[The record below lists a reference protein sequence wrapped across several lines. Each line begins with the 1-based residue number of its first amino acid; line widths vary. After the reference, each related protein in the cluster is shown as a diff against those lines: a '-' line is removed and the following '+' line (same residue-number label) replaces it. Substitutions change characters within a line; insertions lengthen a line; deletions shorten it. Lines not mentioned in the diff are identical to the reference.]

1 MGTKE
6 MVLRLADQLRRDFWE
21 KGEVVL
27 QSPVL
32 VQAAECVRRFV
43 LGAVLSRSV
52 ILSAC
57 APFALGW
64 IGASGPGP
72 AGFSALLG
80 AMLGYFVGFGLVEG
94 LRYVAA
100 AVLVYV
106 TAFALYDF
114 RGYKRSWFMPLVT
127 GVMTGTAGFIY
138 LSEAGWTPTVAAGYL
153 TELLLAGLS
162 CLCYRQLPGLLEER
176 EEATAPHRLFLLA
189 TVFIAL
195 YPLRMGFDLSPGAVL
210 ACFFVL
216 PAGTCAHRVAVGA
229 GMGMAVDLAAGS
241 GGLYTCAL
249 GAGGLLTS
257 LSGQRGR
264 LLQVGL
270 FLLAGVGTMAWLGG
284 TAQDA
289 ANLLLGGLLTLAL
302 PKSGVSWLRR
312 TLQPEAVPAFVPLP
326 VADGQR
332 QTVQRQLGE
341 QAAAFRQLSQQLE
354 GQLREKKPEP
364 PGEIFDRTADRV
376 CRGCALQ
383 KLCWQRDYRSTYELL
398 HKVLQ
403 VMEERGYCRDRD
415 FPDSFTSRCL
425 RIRTFV
431 TAANEELYAWRHRKR
446 FQVRLR
452 EQQRM
457 VARQFRQVSH
467 LLEDTAMELDGALT
481 PDEEGTAAAKR
492 ALRGSGVTAAV
503 TVQRD
508 SRGRRLVELS
518 GEGLSPMADADGRKR
533 LSHALGTSLETGT
546 LSRTQWGQRL
556 RFRESPGLAARV
568 GAAARPKD
576 GESVSGDS
584 GTWFK
589 DEGGTLWVALCDGM
603 GVGNAAAAESRLAL
617 RLLERFLRAGVTA
630 ETALHT
636 LTGALAVR
644 AQEQMGFSTVD
655 LLRVDLFT
663 GEGLV
668 YKLGAPPS
676 YLRKNGMV
684 DRLGKGTLPPGTG
697 QEEQVDLTRF
707 QTGAGDLV
715 VLVTDGVADGVE
727 DRWLQEHLESYRGES
742 PRELAMTLL
751 EDPHARRDDD
761 RTAVVVQFLRR
772 EEV

>member
-27 QSPVL
+27 RSPVL
-32 VQAAECVRRFV
+32 VQAAECTRRFV

-52 ILSAC
+52 ILSDC

-64 IGASGPGP
+64 IGAAGPGP
-72 AGFSALLG
+72 AGFAALLG
-80 AMLGYFVGFGLVEG
+80 ALLGYFVGFGLVDG

-100 AVLVYV
+100 AVLIYV
-106 TAFALYDF
+106 TAFALYDL
-114 RGYKRSWFMPLVT
+114 RWYKRSWFMPLVT
-127 GVMTGTAGFIY
+127 AVMTGVTGFIY
-138 LSEAGWTPTVAAGYL
+138 LSEAGWTPSVAASYI
-153 TELLLAGLS
+153 TELLLASLACLS
-162 CLCYRQLPGLLEER
+162 YRNLPGLLEEA
-176 EEATAPHRLFLLA
+176 EEPVAPHRLFLLA

-195 YPLRMGFDLSPGAVL
+195 CPLRMGFGLSPGAVL

-216 PAGTCAHRVAVGA
+216 PAGTFAHRVAVGA
-229 GMGMAVDLAAGS
+229 GMGLAVDLATGS

-249 GAGGLLTS
+249 GAGGLLTA
-257 LSGQRGR
+257 LAGHWGR
-264 LLQVGL
+264 LLQTGL
-270 FLLAGVGTMAWLGG
+270 FLLAGVGTVAWLGG

-302 PKSGVSWLRR
+302 PKSGAAWLQR
-312 TLQPEAVPAFVPLP
+312 TFQPEALPALAPVPVT
-326 VADGQR
+326 DGLR

-341 QAAAFRQLSQQLE
+341 QATAFRQLSQQLE
-354 GQLREKKPEP
+354 GQIQEKPPEP

-376 CRGCALQ
+376 CRSCALQ
-383 KLCWQRDYRSTYELL
+383 KLCWQRDYRSTYEIL

-403 VMEERGYCRDRD
+403 VMEERGYCRERD

-457 VARQFRQVSH
+457 AARQFRQVSH

-481 PDEEGTAAAKR
+481 PDAEGSAAAKR
-492 ALRGSGVTAAV
+492 ALRGSGVNAAV

-508 SRGRRLVELS
+508 GQGRRLVDLTGESLS
-518 GEGLSPMADADGRKR
+518 AMADAEGRRR
-533 LSHALGTSLETGT
+533 LSRALGVPLEAGN
-546 LSRTQWGQRL
+546 LSRTERGQQL
-556 RFRESPGLAARV
+556 RFRESPRLAARV
-568 GAAARPKD
+568 GAAARPKE
-576 GESVSGDS
+576 GETVSGDS

-589 DEGGTLWVALCDGM
+589 DERGVLWVALCDGM

-644 AQEQMGFSTVD
+644 AQKQVGFSTVD
-655 LLRVDLFT
+655 LLRMDLFT

-668 YKLGAPPS
+668 YKLGAAPS

-684 DRLGKGTLPPGTG
+684 NRLGKGTLPPGVGTEG
-697 QEEQVDLTRF
+697 QLDLTRF
-707 QTGAGDLV
+707 QTTPGDLL
-715 VLVTDGVADGVE
+715 VLVTDGVSDGLE
-727 DRWLQEHLESYRGES
+727 DGWLRAHMEGYQGES
-742 PRELAMTLL
+742 PRELALTLL

-761 RTAVVVQFLRR
+761 RTAVVVQLLRR